1 MIVVYT
7 WEAWCFLKTYHS
19 YKWHLQWYDQLD
31 ARYPANKD
39 DKIFAIIISNVINEE
54 FLWTSVPFA
63 NYNKMEEKEDF
74 VPVTLMTIRGELFYV
89 CCYARKDIKSC
100 KLFLGFIK
108 SKMLKRDKE
117 TKRRSYTF

>member
-1 MIVVYT
+1 
-7 WEAWCFLKTYHS
+7 
-19 YKWHLQWYDQLD
+19 
-31 ARYPANKD
+31 
-39 DKIFAIIISNVINEE
+39 
-54 FLWTSVPFA
+54 
-63 NYNKMEEKEDF
+63 MEEKEDF

-117 TKRRSYTF
+117 KKDEATHFN